1 MTKEKEEKQEELQI
15 PVDLLEKDPLELAEN
30 DEDINKIIDYL
41 KATRE
46 KIRATEQAS
55 KRITSKAARTKP
67 KQFETNVLD
76 MLVKET

>member
-46 KIRATEQAS
+46 NIRAT
-55 KRITSKAARTKP
+55 
-67 KQFETNVLD
+67 
-76 MLVKET
+76 